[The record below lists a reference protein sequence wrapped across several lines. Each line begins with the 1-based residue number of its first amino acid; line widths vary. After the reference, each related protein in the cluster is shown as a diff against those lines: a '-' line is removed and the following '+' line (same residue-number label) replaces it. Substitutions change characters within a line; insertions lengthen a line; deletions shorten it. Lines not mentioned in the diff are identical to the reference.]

1 MTLKSKSVYWK
12 YQMCQISINSE
23 HSNFGTNSGLT
34 GAKYLI
40 KIIFDFKIDINVFE
54 ILHVPNFNKF

>member
-1 MTLKSKSVYWK
+1 
-12 YQMCQISINSE
+12 MCQISINSE
-23 HSNFGTNSGLT
+23 HFNFGTNLGLT